1 MSQSVSRVI
10 AAYAPLP
17 LHHQSIHF
25 CILFLYIYFFY
36 IYARMCVYNHT
47 IQQRMFSGGP
57 IGCHIFVNFFE
68 SSFFCPGNVTASA
81 GVGKGR
87 VVFFLTFWH
96 LQKITNCH
104 CLAAH
109 PRQPSCCNW
118 WAANCAAFAAEASV
132 ADVMRN
138 KKSDCTPHCSWLTE
152 SVCACVCFQ
161 LSFWSQ
167 LGSAATVLS
176 YRRIGDCRRRLA

>member
-1 MSQSVSRVI
+1 MR
-10 AAYAPLP
+10 PC
-17 LHHQSIHF
+17 HF
-25 CILFLYIYFFY
+25 TTKVYIFVFSFY
-36 IYARMCVYNHT
+36 IYIFFIYMRVCVYNHT

-104 CLAAH
+104 CWQ
-109 PRQPSCCNW
+109 RIQ
-118 WAANCAAFAAEASV
+118 
-132 ADVMRN
+132 
-138 KKSDCTPHCSWLTE
+138 
-152 SVCACVCFQ
+152 
-161 LSFWSQ
+161 
-167 LGSAATVLS
+167 GSRVVVTGELPTALPLPPK
-176 YRRIGDCRRRLA
+176 RLLLM